1 MRHPSRHDTLK
12 LVTSAPVQI
21 RKAETVERLRRLA
34 ALEGKTITEL
44 VDEMARERDR
54 RFETQR
60 TADIDRHRRAV
71 EEIVAHFNSLPII
84 GPLLT
89 DDDLYDEHGLPK

>member
-21 RKAETVERLRRLA
+21 RKAETVELLRRLA

-60 TADIDRHRRAV
+60 TADIDRRRRAV
-71 EEIVAHFNSLPII
+71 GEIVAHFNSLPIV